1 MQIINYFESNI
12 KQELLEKIEAID
24 WSAAKFL
31 VELLKEDRFYEM
43 LGGEGDLYLLMDGDS
58 LVSFLT
64 LTRQDTV
71 RDESMYPWAGFV
83 YTVEKYRGNRYSE
96 KLMNHAENEA
106 IKKGFDRVYVATDH
120 IGLYEKYGY
129 EYLENRIGYWGDD
142 NRVLVKMLK
151 NK

>member
-1 MQIINYFESNI
+1 MCKKNGGKTKMQIINYFESNK

-43 LGGEGDLYLLMDGDS
+43 LGGEGDLYLL
-58 LVSFLT
+58 T

-71 RDESMYPWAGFV
+71 RDESMYPWVGFV
-83 YTVEKYRGNRYSE
+83 YTVEEYRGNRYSE

-129 EYLENRIGYWGDD
+129 EYLENRIGYCQDYYF
-142 NRVLVKMLK
+142 
-151 NK
+151 

>member
-1 MQIINYFESNI
+1 MQIINYFESN
-12 KQELLEKIEAID
+12 KKEELLEKIEAID

-43 LGGEGDLYLLMDGDS
+43 LGGEGELYLLMDSDS

-71 RDESMYPWAGFV
+71 RDESMYPWIGFV
-83 YTVEKYRGNRYSE
+83 YTVEEYRSNRYSE

-129 EYLENRIGYWGDD
+129 DYLENRIGYWGDD
-142 NRVLVKMLK
+142 NRVLIKKL
-151 NK
+151 